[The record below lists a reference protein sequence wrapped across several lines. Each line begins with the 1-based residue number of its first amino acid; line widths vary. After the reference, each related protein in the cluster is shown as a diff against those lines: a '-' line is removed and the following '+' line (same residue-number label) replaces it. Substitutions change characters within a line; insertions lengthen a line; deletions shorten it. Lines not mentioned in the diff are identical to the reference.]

1 MEKENSLPGKES
13 SSCSIRPVP
22 MNFELSQEQMLLRDM
37 ARKFAEQEMLPSL
50 REYESARNVNYELL
64 KKMAPLGLRGIHISN
79 EHGGS
84 GLSYS
89 DAVIIWEQL
98 SRASWTQT
106 LISLGDS
113 VLAGTMQRSQ
123 FGKPIASFQ

>member
-1 MEKENSLPGKES
+1 
-13 SSCSIRPVP
+13 
-22 MNFELSQEQMLLRDM
+22 
-37 ARKFAEQEMLPSL
+37 
-50 REYESARNVNYELL
+50 
-64 KKMAPLGLRGIHISN
+64 MAPLGLRGIHISK

-98 SRASWTQT
+98 SQASWTQT

-113 VLAGTMQRSQ
+113 VLAGTIIMNA
-123 FGKPIASFQ
+123 ASTEQKERYLPPMCRAESIVAVAAV